1 MKEISNQQWMTSLEG
16 QVEVHLSDAIRIFQN
31 MEESTLNFP
40 STSGGWSITECLWH
54 LNSYGNYYLPLIEKS
69 VEHAETLKS
78 LGTFKSGRLGNYFTN
93 MMKPGSAKKMKA
105 FKNHIPPRDLNAHE
119 VVAEFIRQ
127 QEFLL
132 KLIRIAATKDL
143 NRIKIPI
150 SIARFIR
157 LKLGDVIQFIVA
169 HDERHIQQAK
179 KNITS

>member
-1 MKEISNQQWMTSLEG
+1 MRELTNQQWMTTLES
-16 QVEVHLSDAIRIFQN
+16 QVELHLQDAVRIFQN
-31 MEESTLNFP
+31 TDETHLNAPSST
-40 STSGGWSITECLWH
+40 GGWSITECLWH

-69 VEHAETLKS
+69 LGSAEALKAT
-78 LGTFKSGRLGNYFTN
+78 GTFKSGRLGNYFTN
-93 MMKPGSAKKMKA
+93 MMKPGSGGKMKT
-105 FKNHIPPRDLNAHE
+105 FKNHVPPKGLVAHE

-127 QEFLL
+127 QELL
-132 KLIRIAATKDL
+132 LQLIRSSANKDL

-179 KNITS
+179 RNIQ